1 MAQALA
7 QTLAH
12 LAKPIDQAVKTLVK
26 SFSKSENSK
35 VAVLE

>member
-1 MAQALA
+1 MAQA
-7 QTLAH
+7 LAH
-12 LAKPIDQAVKTLVK
+12 LAKPIDQAVKTPEK